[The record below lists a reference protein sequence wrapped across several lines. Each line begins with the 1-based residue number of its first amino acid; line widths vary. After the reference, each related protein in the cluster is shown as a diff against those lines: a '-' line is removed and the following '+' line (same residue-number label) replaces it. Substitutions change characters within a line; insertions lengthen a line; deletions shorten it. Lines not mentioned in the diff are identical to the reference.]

1 MTVNI
6 YDDINKLQ
14 VTFQATNEFKAL
26 EEAIELVKSDEQALQ
41 LFLAFR
47 DVQTMLQQKQ
57 MSGEDATEEELA
69 EAQNAAANAQQNE
82 KIMTML
88 EAEMQLSEVLNEVN
102 RVLVQPIQNRVRPDQ
117 ARLKAIVPSD

>member
-14 VTFQATNEFKAL
+14 GTFQATNEFKAL
-26 EEAIELVKSDEQALQ
+26 EEAIELVESDEQALQ

-102 RVLVQPIQNRVRPDQ
+102 RVLVQPIQNLYDQ
-117 ARLKAIVPSD
+117 M